1 MGLDRTT
8 LPDALLKRIA
18 PAERKAAGLPP
29 PLSELVS
36 RAAAKSDVKR
46 EKELQN
52 QIENFLRLRGIT
64 AIRSGMHRKTSNNLG
79 TPDFLFAIW
88 GRAVAL
94 ECKLPGRHP
103 TEDQKRVMAGLVKD
117 GWYVKIV
124 HTLDE
129 ALAVLAALL

>member
-1 MGLDRTT
+1 MGLDRSA
-8 LPDALLKRIA
+8 LPDSLLRRIA
-18 PAERKAAGLPP
+18 PADRKTVHLPP

-36 RAAAKSDVKR
+36 QTAAKADVKR

-64 AIRSGMHRKTSNNLG
+64 AIRSAMHRKTSNNLG

-94 ECKLPGRHP
+94 ECKLPGQKP
-103 TEDQKRVMAGLVKD
+103 TEDQKRVMAGLAKD

-124 HTLDE
+124 HSLDE
-129 ALAVLAALL
+129 MRAVLAALQ